1 MAHDFYQLMNNKKEA
16 LSFKLLYITHSEYD
30 KNWHSLTHTHHFTEL
45 FYIVSGKGSFVLPT
59 HEISVQKN
67 DLIVINPNVEHTER
81 SNFKDSLEYIA
92 LGIEGIAFT
101 LTDNDPYGLFTYQDD
116 QDDILYQLKK
126 LLYEVEKKDVRY
138 EHVCQNIIEILI
150 VKLLRSKKLSIEKSE
165 AKQLSHAIALAKYY
179 MTQNFHDPI
188 TLDILA
194 RISNI
199 NKYYLVHL
207 FKEELGMTPIA
218 YLNNLRINE
227 AKHLLATT
235 TMTVGEISH
244 ITGFSSQSFFT
255 QAFKRET
262 SMTPSSY
269 RQQQFELTE
278 SH

>member
-1 MAHDFYQLMNNKKEA
+1 MAHELYQLIDNKKEA
-16 LSFKLLYITHSEYD
+16 LPFKLLYITHSEYD

-59 HEISVQKN
+59 HEIPVQKN

-92 LGIEGIAFT
+92 LGIEGISFT

-116 QDDILYQLKK
+116 QDDILYYLKK
-126 LLYEVEKKDVRY
+126 LLNEVEKKDISY
-138 EHVCQNIIEILI
+138 EHICKNIIEILI
-150 VKLLRSKKLSIEKSE
+150 VKLIRSKNLSIEKSE
-165 AKQLSHAIALAKYY
+165 AKQLNHAIALAKYY
-179 MTQNFHDPI
+179 MTQNFHNPI

-194 RISNI
+194 KVSNI

-218 YLNNLRINE
+218 YLNDLRINE
-227 AKHLLATT
+227 AKHLLSTT
-235 TMTVGEISH
+235 TMTVGEISN

-262 SMTPSSY
+262 GITPSSY
-269 RQQQFELTE
+269 RQQALALSQ
-278 SH
+278 